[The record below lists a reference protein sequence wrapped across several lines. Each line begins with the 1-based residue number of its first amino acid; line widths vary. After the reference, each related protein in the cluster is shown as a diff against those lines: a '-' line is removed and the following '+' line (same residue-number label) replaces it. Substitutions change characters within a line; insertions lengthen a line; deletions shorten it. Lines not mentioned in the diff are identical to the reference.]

1 MGIQWQKSSFSTD
14 AEGNC
19 LEVGIQDD
27 VILVRESDAPD
38 MVIRT
43 TRAKLAA
50 FLEGAKAGEFDH
62 FV

>member
-19 LEVGIQDD
+19 LEVAIQDD

-50 FLEGAKAGEFDH
+50 FLKGAKAGEFDR

>member
-19 LEVGIQDD
+19 LEVAIQDD

-50 FLEGAKAGEFDH
+50 FLKGAKAGEFDH